1 VKKTDLRDRTTIA
14 LTSGIFFF
22 TAAVAV
28 ELYLIIQNDEI
39 QQAQERKEK
48 GLSERKAKSRKSEAK
63 KHQRHRYQLCSK
75 VYVQVW
81 YTRQKMFADKPQQSS
96 SNSKVSPKPV
106 AKPAHSSTT
115 TFRSSTAKTTI
126 SEKMLSLFS
135 LTQSPKLQRLGRS
148 LLQLSS
154 PKLSL

>member
-1 VKKTDLRDRTTIA
+1 LAKKIAIRKTIT
-14 LTSGIFFF
+14 LNQQHIYS
-22 TAAVAV
+22 TAADVV
-28 ELYLIIQNDEI
+28 GIYIIVQHDKI

-48 GLSERKAKSRKSEAK
+48 GLSEGKAKSRKSEAK
-63 KHQRHRYQLCSK
+63 KYQRHRYQLCSK

-81 YTRQKMFADKPQQSS
+81 YTRQRMFADKPQQSS

-115 TFRSSTAKTTI
+115 TFRSLTAKTTI